1 MSFQDEDEQC
11 TVRILKYLI
20 AENNLYVVME
30 HCQQSMKGL
39 LRSQRIVQSSG
50 STSTYS
56 SATNP
61 VQGPFAGAYVSDA
74 YTRSMMMEPWE
85 AAEHMRIV

>member
-1 MSFQDEDEQC
+1 MSFQDEDDSC

-20 AENNLYVVME
+20 ADNNLYVIMQ
-30 HCQQSMKGL
+30 HCQTSIRGL
-39 LRSQRIVQSSG
+39 LRSQRNVQASG
-50 STSTYS
+50 TTDKIA

-61 VQGPFAGAYVSDA
+61 LAGPYNGAYVSDA

-85 AAEHMRIV
+85 AAEHMKIV

>member
-30 HCQQSMKGL
+30 HCQ
-39 LRSQRIVQSSG
+39 
-50 STSTYS
+50 
-56 SATNP
+56 
-61 VQGPFAGAYVSDA
+61 
-74 YTRSMMMEPWE
+74 
-85 AAEHMRIV
+85 